1 MEFLYSRENI
11 LTGVIDFS
19 PPEPYGK
26 PWPLKEEVL
35 LGQEMYVEF
44 TEDIDCRIP
53 FSFDLELRMAGQSKN
68 PTLSSSPSSIS
79 SVSIAP
85 TLTSSPSSS
94 PSVNTTVPSLSPTV
108 SSSPSQTPSISFIPS
123 LSSKPSVESEK
134 DIIYRSLS
142 SSTVSED
149 RALTENDEFVL
160 RNGDGLHVICENR
173 RIKFQVD
180 YASGLSISQING
192 KTFTVEIGRI
202 GGKSVSYIADK
213 NRNPID
219 HQTKGN
225 IRFTKKF
232 AAIDLSRATTQFRLL
247 KRSEGISCSADEER
261 LLRSDMSALSSIK
274 NDDRL
279 NISNFY
285 CDEKRSLLTAKVEI
299 IPVPHGRRLLKG
311 SDTSTSSDI
320 FESLQKAFSNRS
332 SESSNRKLREGES
345 YTIENVQIIPCREDE
360 EKYSTVV
367 TETEESHKTDS
378 EKTADEYEKREQRLL
393 QEIDRRREIDV
404 KEQKKEQEALVKA
417 LTEQNAEQKK
427 EQEALVKALTE
438 QNAEQ
443 KKEEEALVKTMA
455 EQNKAMIDQNAVLER
470 QLRGSEASNM
480 KYEMMVQTVVFFGI
494 CSLAALAF
502 FQSTRHQNRGRN

>member
-68 PTLSSSPSSIS
+68 PTLSPSPSSIPS
-79 SVSIAP
+79 GSIAP
-85 TLTSSPSSS
+85 SLTSSPSLS
-94 PSVNTTVPSLSPTV
+94 PSVNKRVPSLSPTM
-108 SSSPSQTPSISFIPS
+108 SSSPSQTSESPSLVPS
-123 LSSKPSVESEK
+123 LSSKPSIESEK
-134 DIIYRSLS
+134 DTIYRSLS
-142 SSTVSED
+142 SSAVLED
-149 RALTENDEFVL
+149 RALTESDEFVL

-232 AAIDLSRATTQFRLL
+232 AAIDISRATTQFRLL
-247 KRSEGISCSADEER
+247 KRSEDISCSADEER

-274 NDDRL
+274 NVDRF
-279 NISNFY
+279 NISKFY
-285 CDEKRSLLTAKVEI
+285 CDEKRSLLTAQVEI
-299 IPVPHGRRLLKG
+299 IPVPNGRRLLKG

-320 FESLQKAFSNRS
+320 FESLKKAFSNRS
-332 SESSNRKLREGES
+332 SESSHRKLREDES
-345 YTIENVQIIPCREDE
+345 YTIENVQIIPCKEDE
-360 EKYSTVV
+360 EKYSTAV
-367 TETEESHKTDS
+367 TETGESHETDS

-427 EQEALVKALTE
+427 EQEALVQA
-438 QNAEQ
+438 
-443 KKEEEALVKTMA
+443 MA
-455 EQNKAMIDQNAVLER
+455 EQNKAMIDQNAALER
-470 QLRGSEASNM
+470 QLRGSEASKM
-480 KYEMMVQTVVFFGI
+480 KYEMMFQMVVFFGI
-494 CSLAALAF
+494 CSLAALVF
-502 FQSTRHQNRGRN
+502 FQTTRQQN